1 MHGDPIDAAA
11 PQVPPMI
18 HVKGL
23 HKTFNAGTP
32 NEVYALQ
39 GIDLELAPGDFL
51 TVIGTNGSGKSTL
64 LNAVAGSF
72 LPDRGQIR
80 IAGEELTRR
89 PDYRR
94 AHLLAR
100 VFQNPFMGTA
110 PNMSIAENLLLAHLR
125 GRPRRPRVTLDA
137 TLREQLAE
145 RVKSLEM
152 GLEGRLDNLIGSLSG
167 GQRQALTLLMAV
179 LREPKV
185 LLLDEHT
192 AALDPKSA
200 AQVIRLTKAFVEA
213 AGLTTLM
220 VTHSMHQAL
229 DLGNRTIMMHQ
240 GRIVEH
246 LDTAE
251 KRRIGVDD
259 LLHRF
264 TELRKREQLTEELR
278 QELVAAYR

>member
-1 MHGDPIDAAA
+1 MQSDSARTAT
-11 PQVPPMI
+11 MI
-18 HVKGL
+18 QIEGL
-23 HKTFNAGTP
+23 HKTFNP
-32 NEVYALQ
+32 NTANAVYALR
-39 GIDLELAPGDFL
+39 GVDLELATGDFV

-64 LNAVAGSF
+64 LNAVAGNF
-72 LPDRGQIR
+72 LPDQGSIR
-80 IAGEELTRR
+80 IAGERLTRQ
-89 PDYRR
+89 PDFRR
-94 AHLLAR
+94 AHLIAR

-125 GRPRRPRVTLDA
+125 GHPRRPRVSLDDG
-137 TLREQLAE
+137 LREQLAE
-145 RVKSLEM
+145 RVRSLEM

-200 AQVIRLTKAFVEA
+200 AQVIRLTQNFVEA

-229 DLGNRTIMMHQ
+229 TLGNRTIMMHQ
-240 GRIVEH
+240 GRIVEA
-246 LDTAE
+246 LDVE
-251 KRRIGVDD
+251 DKQRLGVDD

-264 TELRKREQLTEELR
+264 TELRKREQLTEALCR
-278 QELVAAYR
+278 ELVDAYR

>member
-1 MHGDPIDAAA
+1 MPSNL
-11 PQVPPMI
+11 PPMI
-18 HVKGL
+18 RIAGL
-23 HKTFNAGTP
+23 HKTFNPGTV
-32 NEVYALQ
+32 NAVYALR
-39 GIDLELAPGDFL
+39 GIDLTLAPGDFL

-72 LPDRGQIR
+72 LPDQGSIH
-80 IAGEELTRR
+80 IAGEEMTRK
-89 PDYRR
+89 PDFRR
-94 AHLLAR
+94 AHRVAR
-100 VFQNPFMGTA
+100 VFQNPFTGSA

-125 GRPRRPRVTLDA
+125 GRPRRPRTSLDA
-137 TLREQLAE
+137 KLREQLSE
-145 RVKSLEM
+145 RVRSLEM
-152 GLEGRLDNLIGSLSG
+152 GLEERLDNLIGSLSG

-200 AQVIRLTKAFVEA
+200 AQVIRLTRAFVEA

-220 VTHSMHQAL
+220 VTHSMEQAL
-229 DLGNRTIMMHQ
+229 TLGNRTLMMHHGQ
-240 GRIVEH
+240 IVEE
-246 LDTAE
+246 LDADE
-251 KRRIGVDD
+251 KRRLTESD

-278 QELVAAYR
+278 LELVGGYR